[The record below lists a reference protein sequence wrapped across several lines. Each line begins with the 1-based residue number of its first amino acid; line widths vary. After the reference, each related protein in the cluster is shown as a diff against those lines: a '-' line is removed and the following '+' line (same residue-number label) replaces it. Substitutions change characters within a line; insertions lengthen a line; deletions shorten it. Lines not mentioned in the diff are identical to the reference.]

1 MLIQCLLNMTYLLLY
16 NNKFYHYDNN
26 YIIMIKKGNFLGIDI
41 GSDLNFVGTTKL
53 LKTYKINYLQIYS
66 PKYSDETFSNIL
78 KHNFKIFIHSSYTN
92 NIASNWSTTSSSIN
106 NIINDIH
113 YANKIG
119 AIGVVIH
126 LGKQLDLS
134 CDDAMENIV
143 SSIVYIHNKTSLL
156 NIEII
161 LETSAGQGSE
171 MCYNLYDL
179 STLYKK
185 IKKSIELPK
194 RIKICIDTCHI
205 FVAGYDITS
214 KNKIIKFIKIF
225 DKLIGLNN
233 VSLVHLNDSKNV
245 CGSHI
250 DRHENIGKGYI
261 GKKNLKIIFKFFRN
275 RKIPCILETNKL
287 FYENDFHILN
297 NVK

>member
-1 MLIQCLLNMTYLLLY
+1 MT
-16 NNKFYHYDNN
+16 DNN
-26 YIIMIKKGNFLGIDI
+26 NFLGIDI
-41 GSDLNFVGTTKL
+41 GSNLNVAETK
-53 LKTYKINYLQIYS
+53 KFIKIHKINYLQIYS
-66 PKYSDETFSNIL
+66 SKHLDKTISNVFE
-78 KHNFKIFIHSSYTN
+78 HNVNIFIHSSYKN

-119 AIGVVIH
+119 AIGVIIH
-126 LGKQLDLS
+126 LGKQMNLS
-134 CDDAMENIV
+134 YNDAIKNIV
-143 SSIVYIHNKTSLL
+143 SSIVYIYNKTLLL
-156 NIEII
+156 NVEIV
-161 LETSAGQGSE
+161 LETSSGQGSE
-171 MCYNLYDL
+171 MCYDLYEL

-185 IKKSIELPK
+185 IKKSTESSK

-214 KNKIIKFIKIF
+214 KNKIIRFIEIF
-225 DKLIGLNN
+225 DKLIGLKN

-250 DRHENIGKGYI
+250 DRHENIGRGYI
-261 GKKNLKIIFKFFRN
+261 GKKNLKIIFKFFKN

-287 FYENDFHILN
+287 FYENDLHILN